1 MSDLTTVTT
10 RHSPAD
16 IARALDQHVP
26 TPEQQAVIEAPLAP
40 QLVVAGAGSGK
51 TETMSARVVYLV
63 ANGLVRADEVLGLT
77 FTRKAAAE
85 LSDRVRLRLRQ
96 LRRTGLLSAADTP
109 RMDVDRPTIAT
120 YNSFAADI
128 AKEHALRVGMDP
140 DARLV
145 TEAGAWQLA
154 DGVVQRWQ
162 GALDVEASPA
172 SVTEA
177 VLALSGALAEH
188 LLTTDDARE
197 QLEDLSG
204 SLTAASPAGRAKDP
218 YADTRKV
225 VTSLR
230 ERLALLDL
238 VDAYARAKREQ
249 GVMDF
254 ADQVAMAARI
264 AETVPAVGQAL
275 REQYPLVLLD
285 EYQDTSVAQ
294 LRLLSSI
301 FGDGH
306 AVTAVGD
313 PNQAIYGWRG
323 AAAAALAD
331 FPTHFPSLGRAG
343 QEETPTRYLR
353 TSWRN
358 DARILAVANRVSG
371 PLRVPDDTGP
381 APVEVPEL
389 VARPGAGEGR
399 VLAGYAESTAEE
411 VAAVADFFA
420 ERWSP
425 DQTAAVLCRA
435 RSQFSAV
442 VEALRARGVPVEVLG
457 LGGLLAAPEV
467 VDVRAA
473 LEAAHDASRGDS
485 VMRLLTGAGLG
496 VADLHVLGAWSRAL
510 AAETGARGEASVVE
524 AVDNPPG
531 EGWRSPSGATLSAEG
546 RRRVER
552 LGSLLRQIRSVS
564 YLSLPEVVA
573 HTITLMGLDI
583 EVAARAGRVAAH
595 ARANLDAF
603 VDVAAS
609 FAADTGGASLGTFL
623 GWLDAAEARERGL
636 EPVDAD
642 PEPGAVQVLTVH
654 AAKGLEW
661 DVVAVPGLV
670 ESQFPTYNGRPSA
683 DGSVSSSAWLTDRT
697 ALPYPLRGDAAS
709 LPALDIPPAPTHAD
723 VRDALTQ
730 LRRDAG
736 RHLVGEERRLAYVA
750 VTRARHTLLLTGS
763 WFRTGK
769 SVLPP
774 SRFLTEPRDAGLL
787 TEAPMG
793 WADEPPADAVNPSL
807 EQVVSTLWP
816 VDPLD
821 GRRERLEAAAVAVR
835 TAGALPAATDDGD
848 VSRWLRDAELLL
860 RERDQA
866 RQADLQVSLGSHLS
880 ASGVVG
886 LTDDPHGFALDRR
899 RPMPSAPS
907 EHAGVGT
914 LFHAW
919 VEEYYGAP
927 SLLDIEGAEDLLRD
941 DEVAERAGNAGAPPD
956 LAELKRTFAAS
967 SWAARRPVAVE
978 VDLETAVAGTVV
990 RCRIDAVFDDEQGVH
1005 VVDWK
1010 TGRPPRDAQT
1020 LAARELQ
1027 LALYRLAWSR
1037 HTGRPLEEIGAA
1049 FYYVAADR
1057 TISAGNLSQEEIEQ
1071 RLAAALDAVT
1081 TDEAGGR

>member
-1 MSDLTTVTT
+1 MTETLTPV

-16 IARALDQHVP
+16 IARALGQHVP
-26 TPEQQAVIEAPLAP
+26 TEEQQAVIEAPLAP

-63 ANGLVRADEVLGLT
+63 ANGQVRADEVLGLT

-96 LRRTGLLSAADTP
+96 LRRAGLLAVEDA

-128 AKEHALRVGMDP
+128 AKEHALRIGMDP

-154 DGVVQRWQ
+154 DGVVQGWHA
-162 GALDVEASPA
+162 ALDVDATPG

-177 VLALSGALAEH
+177 VLSLSGALAEH
-188 LLTTDDARE
+188 LLSTDDARE
-197 QLEDLSG
+197 QLEQLTG
-204 SLTAASPAGRAKDP
+204 SLTDATPAGRAKEP
-218 YADTRKV
+218 YADTRKAV
-225 VTSLR
+225 VSLR

-238 VDAYARAKREQ
+238 VDAYARAKREH

-264 AETVPAVGQAL
+264 AQAVPAVGQAL

-294 LRLLSSI
+294 LQLLSSV

-331 FPTHFPSLGRAG
+331 FPAQFPSLGRAG
-343 QEETPTRYLR
+343 QEHTPTRYLR

-371 PLRVPDDTGP
+371 PLRLPEDGAP

-399 VLAGYAESTAEE
+399 VLGGYAESTSEE
-411 VAAVADFFA
+411 VAGIADFFV
-420 ERWSP
+420 ERWAP
-425 DQTAAVLCRA
+425 EQTAAVLCRT
-435 RSQFSAV
+435 RSQFTGV

-485 VMRLLTGAGLG
+485 AMRLLTGAGLG
-496 VADLHVLGAWSRAL
+496 AADLHVLGAWARSL
-510 AAETGARGEASVVE
+510 AAATGAKGEASVVE
-524 AVDNPPG
+524 AVDQPPAA
-531 EGWRSPSGATLSAEG
+531 GWHAPSGAVLTADGL
-546 RRRVER
+546 RRVRR
-552 LGSLLRQIRSVS
+552 LGDLLRQVRSLS

-583 EVAARAGRVAAH
+583 EVAARAGRVPAH
-595 ARANLDAF
+595 ARGNLDAF

-609 FAADTGGASLGTFL
+609 FAADTGAGLGTFL
-623 GWLDAAEARERGL
+623 GWLDAAEERERGL

-661 DVVAVPGLV
+661 DVVAVPGMV
-670 ESQFPTYNGRPSA
+670 ESQFPSYKGRPSA
-683 DGSVSSSAWLTDRT
+683 DGAVSSAGWLTDRT
-697 ALPYPLRGDAAS
+697 SLPYPLRGDAES

-723 VRDALTQ
+723 VRDALAQ
-730 LRRDAG
+730 LRRDGG
-736 RHLVGEERRLAYVA
+736 RHAVGEERRLAYVA

-769 SVLPP
+769 TPLPP
-774 SRFLTEPRDAGLL
+774 SRFLTEPRDAGLVE
-787 TEAPMG
+787 EAPPG
-793 WADEPPADAVNPSL
+793 WTAQPAEDAVNPSL
-807 EQVVSTLWP
+807 ERVVAATWP
-816 VDPLD
+816 LDPL
-821 GRRERLEAAAVAVR
+821 GERRGRLEAAAVAVR
-835 TAGALPAATDDGD
+835 TATGLPPEPAGD
-848 VSRWLRDAELLL
+848 VARWARDAALLL
-860 RERDQA
+860 REREEA
-866 RQADLQVSLGSHLS
+866 RAAGLEVSLGTHLS

-886 LTDDPHGFALDRR
+886 LAEDPHAFALERR

-907 EHAGVGT
+907 EHASVGN

-927 SLLDIEGAEDLLRD
+927 SLLDVEGADALFGTE
-941 DEVAERAGNAGAPPD
+941 EPAERPAGAAPD
-956 LAELKRTFAAS
+956 LEELKRTFTTSA
-967 SWAARRPVAVE
+967 WATRRPVAVE

-990 RCRIDAVFDDEQGVH
+990 RCRIDAVFDDEQGLQ

-1010 TGRPPRDAQT
+1010 TGAPPRDAHT
-1020 LAARELQ
+1020 LASRELQ

-1037 HTGRPLEEIGAA
+1037 HTGRPVEEIGAA
-1049 FYYVAADR
+1049 FYYVGADR
-1057 TISAGNLSQEEIEQ
+1057 TLEAGRLPEEEIE
-1071 RLAAALDAVT
+1071 RRLGAALAALTGDRSTGVRADA
-1081 TDEAGGR
+1081 R

>member
-1 MSDLTTVTT
+1 MTGTTTPLW
-10 RHSPAD
+10 HSPAD
-16 IARALDQHVP
+16 IARALGQHVP
-26 TPEQQAVIEAPLAP
+26 TEEQQAVIEAPLAP

-63 ANGLVRADEVLGLT
+63 ANGHVRADEVLGLT

-96 LRRTGLLSAADTP
+96 LRRAGLLDTGP

-128 AKEHALRVGMDP
+128 AKEHALRVGVDP

-154 DGVVQRWQ
+154 DGVVQGWHD
-162 GALDVEASPA
+162 ALDVDASPG

-197 QLEDLSG
+197 QLEDLAG
-204 SLTAASPAGRAKDP
+204 SLTEAAPAGRTAKP

-238 VDAYARAKREQ
+238 VDAYARAKREH

-254 ADQVAMAARI
+254 ADQVATAARI

-294 LRLLSSI
+294 LRLLSAV
-301 FGDGH
+301 FGGGH

-331 FPTHFPSLGRAG
+331 FPAQFPSLGRAG
-343 QEETPTRYLR
+343 QDHTPTRYLR

-371 PLRVPDDTGP
+371 PLRVPDDSGP

-389 VARPGAGEGR
+389 VARPGAGEGQ
-399 VLAGYAESTAEE
+399 VLAAYAESVDEE
-411 VAAVADFFA
+411 VAGIADFLA

-425 DQTAAVLCRA
+425 EQTAAVLCRT
-435 RSQFSAV
+435 RSQFTPV

-457 LGGLLAAPEV
+457 LGGLLAAPEI

-485 VMRLLTGAGLG
+485 AMRLLTGAGLG
-496 VADLHVLGAWSRAL
+496 AADLHVLGAWARSL
-510 AAETGARGEASVVE
+510 AAAGGAQGEASILE
-524 AVDNPPG
+524 AVDDPPPAD
-531 EGWRSPSGATLSAEG
+531 WRSPTGSALTVDG
-546 RRRVER
+546 LRRVR
-552 LGSLLRQIRSVS
+552 RVGDLLRQVRSLS

-609 FAADTGGASLGTFL
+609 FAADAGGGGLGAFL
-623 GWLDAAEARERGL
+623 GWLDAAEERERGL

-642 PEPGAVQVLTVH
+642 PQPGAVQVLTVH

-670 ESQFPTYNGRPSA
+670 ESQFPSYNGRPRPDGTVSA
-683 DGSVSSSAWLTDRT
+683 SGWLTDRC

-709 LPALDIPPAPTHAD
+709 LPALDVPPAPTHAD
-723 VRDALTQ
+723 VRDALTR
-730 LRRDAG
+730 LRSDGG
-736 RHLVGEERRLAYVA
+736 RHAVAEERRLAYVA

-769 SVLPP
+769 SPLPP
-774 SRFLTEPRDAGLL
+774 SRFLSEPRDAGLVE
-787 TEAPMG
+787 EAPLG
-793 WADEPPADAVNPSL
+793 WAAEPEADAVNPSL
-807 EQVVSTLWP
+807 ERVVAATWP
-816 VDPLD
+816 LDPL
-821 GRRERLEAAAVAVR
+821 GERRGRLEAAAVAVR
-835 TAGALPAATDDGD
+835 TATGVPEPREGD
-848 VSRWLRDAELLL
+848 VARWARDAELLL
-860 RERDQA
+860 RERA
-866 RQADLQVSLGSHLS
+866 ESRAASLEVSLGTHLS
-880 ASGVVG
+880 ASAVVG
-886 LTDDPHGFALDRR
+886 LVNDPHAFALDRR

-907 EHAGVGT
+907 EHASVGT
-914 LFHAW
+914 RFHAW
-919 VEEYYGAP
+919 VEEFYGAP
-927 SLLDIEGAEDLLRD
+927 SLLDVDGAEDLL
-941 DEVAERAGNAGAPPD
+941 APEEPTGTAPD
-956 LAELKRTFAAS
+956 LAELRRTFAAS
-967 SWAARRPVAVE
+967 AWAARLPVAVE

-990 RCRIDAVFDDEQGVH
+990 RCRIDAVFDDEHGLD

-1010 TGRPPRDAQT
+1010 TGAPPRDEET

-1027 LALYRLAWSR
+1027 LALYRLAWAR
-1037 HTGRPLEEIGAA
+1037 RTGRPLEEVGAA

-1057 TISAGNLSQEEIEQ
+1057 TLRAGRLTEEEIV
-1071 RLAAALDAVT
+1071 RRVGAALA
-1081 TDEAGGR
+1081 RL